1 MMKMLLLL
9 LSMVA
14 ATAFAQ
20 SAPDFSQGFTNLG
33 NSVQPAVATLPAAA
47 KPDTSAY
54 TLGGGDKVRMT
65 VFGEEDLTGEYDV
78 DGTGTLAL
86 PLIGNVNV
94 KGKTLRQA
102 EGLITAQYAHG
113 YLVNPRVSLEV
124 LNFRPFFIL
133 GEVSRPGSYPYVND
147 MTVINAVALAGGY
160 TPRASTGTVYLR
172 RAADPKHGEV
182 EVDEAAKVGP
192 GDVIR
197 VDERFF

>member
-1 MMKMLLLL
+1 MLLLAL
-9 LSMVA
+9 VPA
-14 ATAFAQ
+14 VAFAQ
-20 SAPDFSQGFTNLG
+20 NAPDFSEGFTNLG
-33 NSVQPAVATLPAAA
+33 RGTKAAVAAPLPAAG
-47 KPDTSAY
+47 KPDASGY

-65 VFGEEDLTGEYDV
+65 VFGEDDLTGEYDV
-78 DGTGTLAL
+78 DGAGTLAL

-94 KGKTLRQA
+94 KGKTTRQA
-102 EGLITAQYAHG
+102 EALIAAQYAHG

-147 MTVINAVALAGGY
+147 LTVINAVALAGGY
-160 TPRASTGTVYLR
+160 TPRAATGSVYLR
-172 RAADPKHGEV
+172 RAADPKHDEIK
-182 EVDEAAKVGP
+182 VDEAAKVGP